1 MGSYVKLYPSM
12 KAILNFQSAT
22 KKTNLVEDHP
32 FIISTMLQFLSD
44 KKIFKLS
51 AKQNT
56 LLALA
61 AILDSGSRP
70 SKEHSYNA
78 KKSICRVVSHIKVF
92 Q

>member
-1 MGSYVKLYPSM
+1 M

-78 KKSICRVVSHIKVF
+78 LKSICRVVSHIKVF

>member
-1 MGSYVKLYPSM
+1 ME
-12 KAILNFQSAT
+12 AILDFPSAT
-22 KKTNLVEDHP
+22 KKRNLVEDHP
-32 FIISTMLQFLSD
+32 VIIPTMLQFLSD
-44 KKIFKLS
+44 KKIIKVS

-61 AILDSGSRP
+61 AILDSGTRP

-78 KKSICRVVSHIKVF
+78 KNSICRVIFHKKVF